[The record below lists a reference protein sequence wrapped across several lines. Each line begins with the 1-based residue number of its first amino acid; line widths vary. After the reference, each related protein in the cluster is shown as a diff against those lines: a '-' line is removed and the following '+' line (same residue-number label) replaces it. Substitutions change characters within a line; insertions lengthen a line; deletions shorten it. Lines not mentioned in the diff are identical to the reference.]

1 MPYARTLGGGTL
13 TVGLLMAAMPAGA
26 VIGTLAL
33 TRLVSPPDRMKPLV
47 EMALLSCVP
56 LIFCAFHPPLWAVL
70 SLWALAGAGTCYQLA
85 ALTAFIRVQA
95 GPGALAFAQAG
106 LLAAQCAGFVIAGA
120 AAQLVGAPTAVAL
133 AGLCGMAAVTALA
146 RSWGRASRS
155 CSC

>member
-1 MPYARTLGGGTL
+1 
-13 TVGLLMAAMPAGA
+13 MAAMPAGA

-47 EMALLSCVP
+47 EMALLPCVP

-70 SLWALAGAGTCYQLA
+70 SLWALTGVGTAGSADGDA
-85 ALTAFIRVQA
+85 RA
-95 GPGALAFAQAG
+95 GALAFAQAG
-106 LLAAQCAGFVIAGA
+106 LLATQCAGPVIAGS
-120 AAQLVGAPTAVAL
+120 AAQLVGAPAAAAL

-146 RSWGRASRS
+146 GSRAHASRS